1 MLDWKSVEITMK
13 NNNSSTDVHVLE
25 TSELYKFLVIV
36 RVDVLIVQIERMRIY
51 NRLPIVLR

>member
-13 NNNSSTDVHVLE
+13 NNDSSTDVHVLE
-25 TSELYKFLVIV
+25 TSELYKFLVIR
-36 RVDVLIVQIERMRIY
+36 RVNVLLVQTERMRIY

>member
-13 NNNSSTDVHVLE
+13 NNDSSTDVHVLE
-25 TSELYKFLVIV
+25 TFELYKLLVIR
-36 RVDVLIVQIERMRIY
+36 RVNELLVQIERMRIY

>member
-13 NNNSSTDVHVLE
+13 NNDSSTDVHVLE
-25 TSELYKFLVIV
+25 TSELYKFLVIR
-36 RVDVLIVQIERMRIY
+36 RVNVLLVQIECMRIY

>member
-13 NNNSSTDVHVLE
+13 NNDSSTDVHVLE
-25 TSELYKFLVIV
+25 TSELYKFLVIR
-36 RVDVLIVQIERMRIY
+36 RVDVLLVQIERMRIY

>member
-25 TSELYKFLVIV
+25 TSELYKFLVII